1 MDLYPNLVTTRSLFP
16 SGSQASTVPRTL
28 LRASGRV
35 YRHKETKSERSVKV
49 VSHHGH
55 FHQEIPFLSIGVNKL
70 ALCFPVL
77 ESKDLQPVER
87 LWDPL

>member
-1 MDLYPNLVTTRSLFP
+1 M
-16 SGSQASTVPRTL
+16 VPRRRQFL
-28 LRASGRV
+28 GLYRERLSRV

-49 VSHHGH
+49 VSHHGLV
-55 FHQEIPFLSIGVNKL
+55 HQEIPFLSIGVNKL

-87 LWDPL
+87 LWIPL